1 MGIQKIVLHEM
12 MWDNGQGRER
22 QKIEVEIEA
31 SEDGILIKP
40 KGYGD
45 FCTDNGYGSPV
56 LIELCNGH
64 PRVVVWSDINQE
76 DPTHIVSLEGAAE
89 SLRKPD

>member
-1 MGIQKIVLHEM
+1 MGIQKIVIHEM

-31 SEDGILIKP
+31 SSDGILIKP

-45 FCTDNGYGSPV
+45 FCTENGYETPV

-76 DPTHIVSLEGAAE
+76 DPTHIISLKEAQE
-89 SLRKPD
+89 SCREEE

>member
-1 MGIQKIVLHEM
+1 MGIQKIVIHEM

-31 SEDGILIKP
+31 SSDGILIKP

-45 FCTDNGYGSPV
+45 FCTENGYGTPV

-76 DPTHIVSLEGAAE
+76 DPTHIISLKEAQE
-89 SLRKPD
+89 SCREEE